1 MKHENVHD
9 ISYALSPKDVTAL
22 AAAIIKH
29 ADGET
34 AGRQTYLR
42 SLLAG
47 VQIEILGKPVLRALR
62 GNHKAPDIETAI
74 AAFEKVNDIYYEAVL
89 AAVPEG
95 LSALERNAKT
105 SFARSSAS
113 TLRRAI
119 KLGWNPLT
127 ALHEISKSRLSG
139 WVKEHSVPRP
149 LSPARVEK
157 TVMGLVERISDLV
170 AQLPK
175 AEGERVLSMGLADLG
190 VASPA
195 PVQRMRSVSLRRH
208 PPERPAAH

>member
-1 MKHENVHD
+1 MKREDTHD

-29 ADGET
+29 ADSE
-34 AGRQTYLR
+34 AVGRATYLR

-47 VQIEILGKPVLRALR
+47 VQIELIGKPVLRALR
-62 GNHKAPDIETAI
+62 GNHKPPTIEAAI
-74 AAFEKVNDIYYEAVL
+74 AAFEKVNATYYEAVL

-95 LSALERNAKT
+95 LNALERNAKT

-113 TLRRAI
+113 TLRRAL

-127 ALHEISKSRLSG
+127 ALHEVSKGGLSR
-139 WVKEHSVPRP
+139 WVKEHAPPRP
-149 LSPARVEK
+149 PSVGRAQKQVVRYA
-157 TVMGLVERISDLV
+157 ERITDLLK
-170 AQLPK
+170 ALPRDD
-175 AEGERVLSMGLADLG
+175 AAALRQVVMDELE
-190 VASPA
+190 P
-195 PVQRMRSVSLRRH
+195 PQRLRDISLRRQP